1 MSIKNY
7 LLRSAALFCLLLSGA
22 AAYAQQTMVV
32 KGTVLETDGRT
43 PVLGCGILIKGTT
56 QGVMT
61 ETDGTY
67 RISCKKGDV
76 LQFQCLGYESQE
88 ITVGNSSVIDVTMK
102 ASAEQLEGV
111 VVTAL
116 GLTRQEKSLGYAVT
130 KVDSKSITQSASSN
144 WLNGMNGKVAGLTF
158 QSASSG
164 PIGSLR
170 VTLRGDQSLSYGAN
184 EALFI
189 VDGIPISSGM
199 SAVSGSSYTSA
210 SAPVDYGNGASDLNP
225 DDIESV
231 SVLKGPAATALYGSR
246 AANGAI
252 VVTTKS
258 GSGEKG
264 IGVTFNS
271 TTTIEQAGY
280 WPDFQTEYGSGSDM
294 GVNEFCFWTL
304 DASQTGLADNPT
316 RNLSR
321 YAWGEKFDSSKYR
334 YQYASY
340 NWEDGSFTALPWT
353 YADDWY
359 TGIFRTG
366 VTYNNQ
372 VEISGGNGKGTNV
385 RLALTDTR
393 NEWILP
399 NTGYSKETVSFSFN
413 TKVNKYIDVNAR
425 INYYA
430 TDSGNMPASGYDETT
445 VMYDLVWGYNT
456 NPMSC
461 WRDEYFN
468 NRWTAENRN
477 SAISADGK
485 SLVVAGT
492 GSYNPYRNLYENLN
506 TSNKDHLVG
515 QVGFTVHFTPKLTL
529 SAKTGL
535 DSKQEFRTKRFPK
548 LTADYENG
556 YYAEQT
562 LNRYELNSDF
572 LLKYDDAF
580 FDDRFTVSAAFGGNN
595 MTYQYKR
602 VDITLSEL
610 DIDGVYNVN
619 NVAPGVYADPYGY
632 RSNKVVNSLYGLL
645 SLGWND
651 TFYVDVTGR
660 NDWSSTLSRGN
671 WSYFYPSVA
680 GSILLDR
687 LFDFQENIPWISY
700 SKLRLSW
707 ANVGND
713 TSPYSL
719 DSYYGNSS
727 ISGGFT
733 LPSTIPNPNIKPENV
748 ESWEVGLENKFFNNR
763 LGFDVAAYYSR
774 TTDQIVNISVDQ
786 ISGATSTTINAG
798 EISNKGLEVSF
809 HAVPVRTKDF
819 EWSIDGNWSRNINRL
834 VSLQDDWDV
843 ATPLQTDMGTT
854 IGGRLYVYS
863 YVGQEM
869 HQLYGYAT
877 EKAPEGSYYMDSDGN
892 KVDCSGQTLIDAS
905 TGLPNL
911 VPNQYLGKVN
921 PDWRGGFSTSV
932 RLKDFTLNCS
942 FTYQKGGRR
951 YSVTD
956 AILSYQGK
964 LTNTLEGRY
973 DGIVPSGVNVV
984 GKDENGN
991 SICQVNNTVTSNVY
1005 TYYQSYAQYR
1015 YNMEAHTYD
1024 TSFLK
1029 FKEARLDY
1037 NVPARLLAKTKV
1049 VHGLSFGLFATNL
1062 FCWSEW
1068 PQYDPEGGV
1077 MQSGEVYQG
1086 IESGA
1091 FPMTRTYGF
1100 NLKVKF

>member
-1 MSIKNY
+1 MKY
-7 LLRSAALFCLLLSGA
+7 LAVLFLLLCGTAAL
-22 AAYAQQTMVV
+22 AQEMTV
-32 KGTVLETDGRT
+32 KGTVLETDGKT
-43 PVLGCGILIKGTT
+43 PVLGCGVIIKGTST
-56 QGVMT
+56 GVMT

-67 RISCKKGDV
+67 RIVCNKGDV
-76 LQFQCLGYESQE
+76 LQFQCLGYEPQE
-88 ITVGNSSVIDVTMK
+88 IVVGDSAVINVKMK
-102 ASAEQLEGV
+102 LSAEQLEGV

-116 GLTRQEKSLGYAVT
+116 GLTREEKSLGYAVS
-130 KVDSKSITQSASSN
+130 KVDSKAITQTASSN

-170 VTLRGDQSLSYGAN
+170 VTLRGDQSLNYGSN

-189 VDGIPISSGM
+189 VDGVPISSGM

-210 SAPVDYGNGASDLNP
+210 SAPVDYGNGASDINP

-252 VVTTKS
+252 VITTKK
-258 GSGEKG
+258 GRTEKG

-271 TTTIEQAGY
+271 SVAFEQAGY

-294 GVNEFCFWTL
+294 GLNEFCFWTL
-304 DASQTGLADNPT
+304 DESQTGTSDNPS
-316 RNLSR
+316 RNVSR

-334 YQYASY
+334 YQYSSY
-340 NWEDGSFTALPWT
+340 NWETGEFTAKPWV

-366 VTYNNQ
+366 VTFNNQ
-372 VEISGGNGKGTNV
+372 IEISGGNGKGTSV
-385 RLALTDTR
+385 RLAVTDTR
-393 NEWILP
+393 NKWILP

-413 TKVNKYIDVNAR
+413 TKVNKYIDINSN
-425 INYYA
+425 INYYS

-445 VMYDLVWGYNT
+445 VMYDLCWGYNN

-461 WRDEYFN
+461 WKDEYFN

-477 SAISADGK
+477 STISADGK

-492 GSYNPYRNLYENLN
+492 GSYNPYRNLYENIN
-506 TSNKDHLVG
+506 TSNKGHLVG
-515 QVGFTVHFTPKLTL
+515 QVGIAIHFSPHLILT
-529 SAKTGL
+529 AKTGL
-535 DSKQEFRTKRFPK
+535 DQKLEFRTKRFPK
-548 LTADYENG
+548 LTCGYENG

-562 LNRYELNSDF
+562 LNRFELNSDF
-572 LLKYDDAF
+572 LLKYDNSF
-580 FDDRFTVSAAFGGNN
+580 FDDRFTLSAAFGGNN
-595 MTYQYKR
+595 MTYHYKR
-602 VDITLSEL
+602 VDITLDEL

-619 NVAPGVYADPYGY
+619 NVASGVYATPYGY
-632 RSNKVVNSLYGLL
+632 RSNKVVNSLYGLF
-645 SLGWND
+645 SLGWKD
-651 TFYVDVTGR
+651 TFYLDITGR
-660 NDWSSTLSRGN
+660 NDWSSTLSSGN

-687 LFDFQENIPWISY
+687 LFNFSEHIPWITY

-719 DSYYGNSS
+719 DSYYSNSS

-733 LPSTIPNPNIKPENV
+733 LPGNIPNPNIKPENV

-763 LGFDVAAYYSR
+763 LGFDVAAYYSS
-774 TTDQIVNISVDQ
+774 TTDQIVDVDVDQ
-786 ISGATSTTINAG
+786 VTGATSTTINAG
-798 EISNKGLEVSF
+798 EISNKGLEVSL
-809 HAVPVRTKDF
+809 HIVPVRTKDF
-819 EWSIDGNWSRNINRL
+819 EWSIDGNWARNINCL
-834 VSLQDDWDV
+834 VSLQDGWDDS
-843 ATPLQTDMGTT
+843 TPLQTDMGTT

-877 EKAPEGSYYMDSDGN
+877 KKAPEGSYYLDGDGN
-892 KVDCSGQTLIDAS
+892 KMDCSGQVIIDAT
-905 TGLPNL
+905 TGLPTL
-911 VPNQYLGKVN
+911 VANQYLGNVN
-921 PDWRGGFSTSV
+921 PDWKGGFSTSI
-932 RLKDFTLNCS
+932 RYRNLSLNCM
-942 FTYQKGGRR
+942 FTYQWGGHR

-964 LTNTLEGRY
+964 LENSLEGRY
-973 DGIVPSGVNVV
+973 DGIVPSGVNII
-984 GKDENGN
+984 GTDEDGN
-991 SICQVNNTVTSNVY
+991 SICQVNNTVTENVY
-1005 TYYQSYAQYR
+1005 TYYQSYALYR

-1037 NVPARLLAKTKV
+1037 SIPQKAIEKTKV
-1049 VHGLSFGLFATNL
+1049 LQGISLGVFATNL
-1062 FCWSEW
+1062 FCLSKW

-1077 MQSGEVYQG
+1077 MQSGQVYEG

-1100 NLKVKF
+1100 NIKIKF

>member
-1 MSIKNY
+1 MSSKNY
-7 LLRSAALFCLLLSGA
+7 LIKFLAVLSMLVFSYAAF
-22 AAYAQQTMVV
+22 AQTITV
-32 KGTVLETDGRT
+32 KGTVLETDGKT
-43 PVLGCGILIKGTT
+43 PVLGCGVLIKGTT
-56 QGVMT
+56 TGVMT
-61 ETDGTY
+61 ETDGSY
-67 RISCKKGDV
+67 SIKAKAGDV
-76 LQFQCLGYESQE
+76 LVFQCLGYEPQE
-88 ITVGNSSVIDVTMK
+88 IVVGKSTVVNVSLKLSS
-102 ASAEQLEGV
+102 EQLEGV

-116 GLTRQEKSLGYAVT
+116 GLTREEKSLGYAVS
-130 KVDSKSITQSASSN
+130 KVDSKAITQTASSN

-170 VTLRGDQSLSYGAN
+170 VTLRGDQSLNYGSN
-184 EALFI
+184 EALFV
-189 VDGIPISSGM
+189 VDGIPINSGM
-199 SAVSGSSYTSA
+199 TAVSGSSYTSS
-210 SAPVDYGNGASDLNP
+210 SAPVDFGNGATDINP

-252 VVTTKS
+252 VITTKKGRS
-258 GSGEKG
+258 EKG

-271 TTTIEQAGY
+271 SVVLEQSGY

-294 GVNEFCFWTL
+294 GLNEYCFWTL
-304 DASQTGLADNPT
+304 DESQTGTADNPT

-334 YQYASY
+334 YQYASK
-340 NWEDGSFTALPWT
+340 NWTTGQYTALPWA

-372 VEISGGNGKGTNV
+372 IEVSGSNGKGTNV
-385 RLALTDTR
+385 RFAATDTR
-393 NEWILP
+393 NNWILP
-399 NTGYSKETVSFSFN
+399 NTGYTKETISFSF
-413 TKVNKYIDVNAR
+413 TSPVNKYIDLNAN
-425 INYYA
+425 INYYK
-430 TDSGNMPASGYDETT
+430 TDSGNMPAAGYHETT

-461 WRDEYFN
+461 WKDEYFN

-477 SAISADGK
+477 STISADGK

-492 GSYNPYRNLYENLN
+492 GSYNPYRNLYENIN
-506 TSNKDHLVG
+506 SSNKDHLVG
-515 QVGFTVHFTPKLTL
+515 QVGFTVHFTPHLTL
-529 SAKTGL
+529 TAKTGL
-535 DSKQEFRTKRFPK
+535 DQKLEFRTKRFPK
-548 LTADYENG
+548 LTAGYENG

-562 LNRYELNSDF
+562 LNAYELNSDF
-572 LLKYDDAF
+572 LLRYNNSWL
-580 FDDRFTVSAAFGGNN
+580 DDRLTFSAAFGGNN

-602 VDITLSEL
+602 ADITLEEL
-610 DIDGVYNVN
+610 NIDGVYNVN
-619 NVAPGVYADPYGY
+619 NVASGVYPTPYGY
-632 RSNKVVNSLYGLL
+632 RNNKVVNSLYGLV
-645 SLGWND
+645 SLGWKD
-651 TFYVDVTGR
+651 TFFLDITGR
-660 NDWSSTLSRGN
+660 NDWSSTLSPGY

-680 GSILLDR
+680 GSILLHK
-687 LFDFQENIPWISY
+687 LFNFQENLPWVSY

-713 TSPYSL
+713 TSAYSL
-719 DSYYGNSS
+719 DSYYSNSS

-733 LPSTIPNPNIKPENV
+733 LPGNIPNPNIRPENV

-763 LGFDVAAYYSR
+763 LGFDVAAYYSS
-774 TTDQIVNISVDQ
+774 TTDQIVDVDVDQ

-798 EISNKGLEVSF
+798 EITNKGLEVSL
-809 HAVPVRTKDF
+809 HIVPVRTKNF
-819 EWSIDGNWSRNINRL
+819 EWTIDGNWARNINKL
-834 VSLQDDWDV
+834 VSLQDGWDNS
-843 ATPLQTDMGTT
+843 TPLQTDMGTT

-869 HQLYGYAT
+869 HQLYGYAPK
-877 EKAPEGSYYMDSDGN
+877 KAPEGSYCLDSAGN
-892 KVDCSGQTLIDAS
+892 KVDCSGKTIIDAS
-905 TGLPNL
+905 TGLPTL

-921 PDWRGGFSTSV
+921 PDWKGGFSTSF
-932 RLKDFTLNCS
+932 RYKNLSLACQ
-942 FTYQKGGRR
+942 FTYQWGGHR

-956 AILSYQGK
+956 AILGYQGK
-964 LTNTLEGRY
+964 LKNSLEGRY
-973 DGIVPSGVNVV
+973 DGLVPDGVNVV
-984 GKDENGN
+984 GTDSDGN
-991 SICQVNNTVTSNVY
+991 SICQTNNTITSNVY
-1005 TYYQSYAQYR
+1005 TYYQSYALYR

-1037 NVPARLLAKTKV
+1037 ALPDKLVAKTKV
-1049 VHGLSFGLFATNL
+1049 IQGISLGVFATNL
-1062 FCWSEW
+1062 FCLSHW

-1077 MQSGEVYQG
+1077 MQSGQVFEG